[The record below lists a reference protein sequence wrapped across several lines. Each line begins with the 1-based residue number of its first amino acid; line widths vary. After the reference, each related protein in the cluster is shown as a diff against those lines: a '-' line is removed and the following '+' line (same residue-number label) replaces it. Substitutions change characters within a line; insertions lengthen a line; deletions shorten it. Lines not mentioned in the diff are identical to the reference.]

1 MFPQGLGRDS
11 DLSITHYEMVNI
23 LVVLRLW
30 GQKWRGRSVV
40 IKTDNMAVVNICKS
54 GYTRDMELAAY
65 IRNIWF
71 ITASLDIRLVVE
83 HIRGK
88 ENVTADLLS
97 RWTGSQTDK
106 QLLDKLVGNPT
117 WCEVTQ
123 EHFMI
128 DYDI

>member
-1 MFPQGLGRDS
+1 MAQGLGRNS
-11 DLSITHYEMVNI
+11 DLNITHYEMVNI

-30 GQKWRGRSVV
+30 GQEWRGRSVI

-65 IRNIWF
+65 IRNIWL
-71 ITASLDIRLVVE
+71 ITASLDIWLVVE

-88 ENVTADLLS
+88 QNVMADLLS
-97 RWTGSQTDK
+97 RWTGNQIEK
-106 QLLDKLVGNPT
+106 QLLDKLVWNPS

-123 EHFMI
+123 KHFMI